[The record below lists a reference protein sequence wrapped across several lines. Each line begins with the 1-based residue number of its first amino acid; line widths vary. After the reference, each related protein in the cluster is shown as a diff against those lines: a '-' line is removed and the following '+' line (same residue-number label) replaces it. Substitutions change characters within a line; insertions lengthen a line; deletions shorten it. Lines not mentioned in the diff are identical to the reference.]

1 MCDALRFFFEF
12 TGRWD
17 EWLSLEQQA
26 ETKAV
31 AAGDHA
37 KAGSRAYWTGWVS
50 YLRGQADAVLN
61 CADRAQAH
69 WQTAQSGARER
80 GHAIRLRGLGH
91 RLKADYPAAIAT
103 FGESLGLWRSSSAES
118 ADVAKALNDLAEVEK
133 DSGDFAAAE
142 RDYRESLR
150 IARAVGYAEGVAYI
164 TGNLAELALD
174 REDWPGAGTLAREA
188 LPLSENLGR
197 QVIDRARLP
206 PPRQGSGA
214 AGEGHRRGSILRPAR
229 GGDLHPAWLAQSRN
243 RPRGAAGV
251 RASLAS
257 MKR

>member
-1 MCDALRFFFEF
+1 VCDALRFFFEF

-91 RLKADYPAAIAT
+91 HLKADYPAAIAT

-197 QVIDRARLP
+197 QELIALDCHRLAKALV
-206 PPRQGSGA
+206 RQGKATDEALSYA
-214 AGEGHRRGSILRPAR
+214 RRAVEIYTRLGSPNLETARAVLRECEPA
-229 GGDLHPAWLAQSRN
+229 
-243 RPRGAAGV
+243 
-251 RASLAS
+251 
-257 MKR
+257 